1 MSDSIITFVLVF
13 VVPAIVILAAWFFLR
28 GYLRKLERA
37 KRRSPVGVFIAFSVI
52 VYLYISGLL
61 VFIFA

>member
-1 MSDSIITFVLVF
+1 MSDSVITFVLVF
-13 VVPAIVILAAWFFLR
+13 VVPAIVILATWFFLR

-37 KRRSPVGVFIAFSVI
+37 KRRSPISAFIVLSGI

-61 VFIFA
+61 IFIFA